1 MAVAARVVG
10 NTNEAYGFP
19 VAPVSISERR
29 AFARA
34 VASGRAVTEFDGEGK
49 AAQEI
54 RALWDW
60 FKEQMMYGKSKDYR
74 VSRVHQPQ
82 KRSRGA

>member
-1 MAVAARVVG
+1 M
-10 NTNEAYGFP
+10 T
-19 VAPVSISERR
+19 ISERR

-34 VASGRAVTEFDGEGK
+34 VASGSAVTEFDGEGK

-54 RALWDW
+54 RALWHW
-60 FKEQMMYGKSKDYR
+60 FKEQMKKHGKDKDHR

-82 KRSRGA
+82 KRARA